1 MSEPCLSPTPDGAPA
16 DLKETLS
23 QADEASGRLSQPPAA
38 ADAADQLTQNSL
50 QGYEE
55 LTLPKGC
62 EEHQAAFDAFKQL
75 AQELQLPVQTAQKL
89 VEWER
94 AQALGGAQQ
103 AEQARGE
110 ILQKWTEQTKQLF
123 GAQYPQE
130 IARALAAVDRFGGP
144 QLRQLLDVTGLGSH
158 PAVVQAFHAV
168 ARQVGEDC
176 SVGGSARSASTDK
189 TFAEALY
196 GQAL

>member
-1 MSEPCLSPTPDGAPA
+1 MSEPCLSPAPSGAPA

-38 ADAADQLTQNSL
+38 ADAADQLPQNSL
-50 QGYEE
+50 QGYEN
-55 LTLPKGC
+55 LTLPQGY
-62 EEHQAAFDAFKQL
+62 EAHQTAFDAFKQL

-89 VEWER
+89 VEWET
-94 AQALGGAQQ
+94 AQARGGAQQ

-168 ARQVGEDC
+168 ARQLSEDC
-176 SVGGSARSASTDK
+176 SVGGSARSGSTDK

-196 GQAL
+196 GQAA

>member
-1 MSEPCLSPTPDGAPA
+1 MSEAILSPAPDGAET
-16 DLKETLS
+16 DLKQTLS
-23 QADEASGRLSQPPAA
+23 QADDTSGRLSQPPAA
-38 ADAADQLTQNSL
+38 ADAADQLPNNAL

-62 EEHQAAFDAFKQL
+62 EQHQAAFEAFKQL

-89 VEWER
+89 VEWESS
-94 AQALGGAQQ
+94 QALGGAQQ

-144 QLRQLLDVTGLGSH
+144 QLRQLLEVTGLGSH

-168 ARQVGEDC
+168 ARQLGEDC
-176 SVGGSARSASTDK
+176 SVGGSARTGRTDK

-196 GQAL
+196 GQDA